1 MTCAAQAPQ
10 AASTPA
16 ANISSQEA
24 TIDQAFLGRA
34 LHAPERGAIEAL
46 TDALIVVDAAG
57 VITTMLDA
65 GSDEGRAVAAHFR
78 DAGRLTELAAG
89 QVLIPGL
96 VDLHVHA
103 PQWPQLGMRLDLPL
117 EQWLQRYT
125 FPLEARYADLKFAAE
140 VYPVLVDALL
150 AQGTTTAVYYA
161 TIHVEAS
168 VLLAQTCLAKGQRAL
183 VGRVAMDHPAE
194 CPDWYRDASAE
205 AGVAD
210 TRRFIEAVQAL
221 PGAETGLVRPAIT
234 PRFIPACT
242 DALLEGLGRLATETG
257 CHVQTHVSESDWE
270 HDHVLA
276 RCGASDA
283 ESLDAMG
290 LLTRRSVLAHGVFL
304 SGSDLDLLAAR
315 GAGVAHCPLS
325 NVYFSDA
332 VLPLR
337 KVFAHEVNVGLGTD
351 ISGGANASMLNSARH
366 AVIASRLLESGV
378 DPELSRHD
386 RRREGARI
394 TVAEA
399 FWLATAG
406 GGIVL
411 DTAIG
416 LFKPGYAFDALVID
430 PSRDLTTEPSDTPE
444 ELLEKLIYLGG
455 QANIASV
462 WVAGRRVSGAA

>member
-1 MTCAAQAPQ
+1 M
-10 AASTPA
+10 
-16 ANISSQEA
+16 
-24 TIDQAFLGRA
+24 
-34 LHAPERGAIEAL
+34 HAPDRGTIETL
-46 TDALIVVDAAG
+46 PDALIVVGADG
-57 VITTMLDA
+57 VIRAVLDA
-65 GSDEGRAVAAHFR
+65 GSEDAEAAAARFRAQ
-78 DAGRLTELAAG
+78 GRLTELEAG

-96 VDLHVHA
+96 IDLHVHA

-125 FPLEARYADLKFAAE
+125 FPLEARYADLTFAQE

-150 AQGTTTAVYYA
+150 AEGTTTAVYYA

-168 VLLAQTCLAKGQRAL
+168 VLLARTCLAKGQRAL
-183 VGRVAMDHPAE
+183 VGRVAMDHPGE
-194 CPDWYRDASAE
+194 CPDGYRDASAD

-210 TRRFIEAVQAL
+210 TRRFIEAVRAL
-221 PGAETGLVRPAIT
+221 PGAETGLVRPAVT

-242 DALLEGLGRLATETG
+242 DALLEGLGRLAAETG
-257 CHVQTHVSESDWE
+257 CHIQTHVSESDWE
-270 HDHVLA
+270 HDHVQA

-283 ESLDAMG
+283 AALDAFG
-290 LLTRRSVLAHGVFL
+290 LLTRRSILAHGVFL

-378 DPELSRHD
+378 DADVPRLA
-386 RRREGARI
+386 RRRHGSRI
-394 TVAEA
+394 TTAEA
-399 FWLATAG
+399 FWLATTG

-416 LFKPGYAFDALVID
+416 LFRPGYAFDALAID
-430 PSRDLTTEPSDTPE
+430 PIRDLTSAPDDAPE
-444 ELLEKLIYLGG
+444 DVLEKLIYLGG

-462 WVAGRRVSGAA
+462 WVAGRRVSGRG

>member
-1 MTCAAQAPQ
+1 
-10 AASTPA
+10 
-16 ANISSQEA
+16 
-24 TIDQAFLGRA
+24 
-34 LHAPERGAIEAL
+34 
-46 TDALIVVDAAG
+46 
-57 VITTMLDA
+57 MLDA
-65 GSDEGRAVAAHFR
+65 GSDEGRQAAAHFR
-78 DAGRLTELAAG
+78 AKGRLTELEAG

-103 PQWPQLGMRLDLPL
+103 PQWPQLGQRLDLPL

-125 FPLEARYADLKFAAE
+125 FPLEARYADLDFAAE
-140 VYPVLVDALL
+140 VYPVLVNALL

-210 TRRFIEAVQAL
+210 TRRFIAAVQAL

-242 DALLEGLGRLATETG
+242 DALLKGLGALAAETG

-283 ESLDAMG
+283 ASLDAVG

-332 VLPLR
+332 VLPVR
-337 KVFAHEVNVGLGTD
+337 KVFAHEVNIGLGTD

-366 AVIASRLLESGV
+366 AVIASRTLESGV
-378 DPELSRHD
+378 DPDLPRAV
-386 RRREGARI
+386 RRRDGARI
-394 TVAEA
+394 TAAEA

-406 GGIVL
+406 GGLVL

-416 LFKPGYAFDALVID
+416 LFKPGYAFDAVVID
-430 PSRDLTTEPSDTPE
+430 PSRDLHVAPE
-444 ELLEKLIYLGG
+444 DGPEALLEKLIYLGG
-455 QANIASV
+455 QANIAAV
-462 WVAGRRVSGAA
+462 WVAGRRVSGSASSETPTVEDF

>member
-1 MTCAAQAPQ
+1 MTRLAGFKSP
-10 AASTPA
+10 
-16 ANISSQEA
+16 SSQRCENQEGI
-24 TIDQAFLGRA
+24 IDQAFLGPTI
-34 LHAPERGAIEAL
+34 HAPERGAIETL
-46 TDALIVVDAAG
+46 PDALIVVDANG
-57 VITTMLDA
+57 VIGAVLQA
-65 GSDEGRAVAAHFR
+65 GSDEGLKAAARFR
-78 DAGRLTELAAG
+78 VEGRLTELEPG
-89 QVLIPGL
+89 QVMIPGL
-96 VDLHVHA
+96 IDLHVHA
-103 PQWPQLGMRLDLPL
+103 PQWPQLGLRLDLPL

-125 FPLEARYADLKFAAE
+125 FPLEARYADPSFAAE

-161 TIHVEAS
+161 TIHLEAS

-210 TRRFIEAVQAL
+210 TRRFIEAVRAL

-242 DALLEGLGRLATETG
+242 DALLEGLGQLAAETG

-270 HDHVLA
+270 HDHVRA

-283 ESLDAMG
+283 ASLDAFG

-304 SGSDLDLLAAR
+304 SGSDLNLMAAR
-315 GAGVAHCPLS
+315 GAGLAHCPLS

-332 VLPLR
+332 VLPVR
-337 KVFAHEVNVGLGTD
+337 KVFARGVNIGLGTD
-351 ISGGANASMLNSARH
+351 ISGGANASLLNSARH
-366 AVIASRLLESGV
+366 AVIASRVLESGV
-378 DPELSRHD
+378 DPEIARQD

-394 TVAEA
+394 TAAEA

-430 PSRDLTTEPSDTPE
+430 PGPDLNGAPHDAPD

-462 WVAGRRVSGAA
+462 WVAGRRVSWRG

>member
-1 MTCAAQAPQ
+1 
-10 AASTPA
+10 
-16 ANISSQEA
+16 
-24 TIDQAFLGRA
+24 
-34 LHAPERGAIEAL
+34 
-46 TDALIVVDAAG
+46 V
-57 VITTMLDA
+57 LDA
-65 GSDEGRAVAAHFR
+65 SSDEGRQAATRFR
-78 DAGRLTELAAG
+78 AEGRLNALEAG
-89 QVLIPGL
+89 QIMIPGL

-103 PQWPQLGMRLDLPL
+103 PQWPQLGLRLDLPL

-125 FPLEARYADLKFAAE
+125 FPLEARYADPAFAAD

-168 VLLAQTCLAKGQRAL
+168 VLLAQTCLTKGQRAL
-183 VGRVAMDHPAE
+183 VGRVAMDHPGE

-242 DALLEGLGRLATETG
+242 DALLEGLGRLAAETG

-283 ESLDAMG
+283 AALDAAG

-304 SGSDLDLLAAR
+304 NGSDLDLLAAR

-332 VLPLR
+332 VLPVR
-337 KVFAHEVNVGLGTD
+337 KVFAHGVNIGLGTD

-366 AVIASRLLESGV
+366 AVIASRVLESGV
-378 DPELSRHD
+378 DAEVPRAA

-406 GGIVL
+406 GGVVL

-430 PSRDLTTEPSDTPE
+430 PSRDLTAAPHAAPD
-444 ELLEKLIYLGG
+444 ELLEKLIYLG
-455 QANIASV
+455 APSNIASV
-462 WVAGRRVSGAA
+462 WVAGRRVSGPG

>member
-1 MTCAAQAPQ
+1 MPET
-10 AASTPA
+10 TF
-16 ANISSQEA
+16 
-24 TIDQAFLGRA
+24 DQAFLGPA
-34 LHAPERGAIEAL
+34 LHAPERGAIESLA
-46 TDALIVVDAAG
+46 DALIVVDGAG
-57 VITTMLDA
+57 VIRAVLKA
-65 GSDEGRAVAAHFR
+65 GSDEGREAAARFR
-78 DAGRLTELAAG
+78 AQGRLTELLDS

-96 VDLHVHA
+96 IDLHVHA
-103 PQWPQLGMRLDLPL
+103 PQWPHLGQRLDLPL

-125 FPLEARYADLKFAAE
+125 FPLEARYADLDFAAE

-161 TIHVEAS
+161 TIHVDAS
-168 VLLAQTCLAKGQRAL
+168 VLLARTCLAKGQRAL
-183 VGRVAMDHPAE
+183 VGRVAMDRPAQ
-194 CPDWYRDASAE
+194 CPEWYRDASAE

-210 TRRFIEAVQAL
+210 TRRFIEAVRAL
-221 PGAETGLVRPAIT
+221 PGAETGRVRPAIT

-242 DALLEGLGRLATETG
+242 DALLEGLGRLAAETG
-257 CHVQTHVSESDWE
+257 CHIQTHVSESDWE

-283 ESLDAMG
+283 ASLDAMG

-304 SGSDLDLLAAR
+304 SDPDLDLLAAR

-332 VLPLR
+332 VLPVR
-337 KVFAHEVNVGLGTD
+337 KVFAHGVNIGLGTD

-366 AVIASRLLESGV
+366 AVIASRVLESGV
-378 DPELSRHD
+378 DPDLPRPE

-394 TVAEA
+394 TAAEA
-399 FWLATAG
+399 FWLATAA

-416 LFKPGYAFDALVID
+416 LFKPGYAFDALAID
-430 PSRDLTTEPSDTPE
+430 WSPRGEASDLSVESGDSPE
-444 ELLEKLIYLGG
+444 DLVEKLIYLGG
-455 QANIASV
+455 RANIASV
-462 WVAGRRVSGAA
+462 WVAGRRVSGV

>member
-1 MTCAAQAPQ
+1 
-10 AASTPA
+10 
-16 ANISSQEA
+16 
-24 TIDQAFLGRA
+24 
-34 LHAPERGAIEAL
+34 
-46 TDALIVVDAAG
+46 
-57 VITTMLDA
+57 
-65 GSDEGRAVAAHFR
+65 
-78 DAGRLTELAAG
+78 
-89 QVLIPGL
+89 
-96 VDLHVHA
+96 
-103 PQWPQLGMRLDLPL
+103 
-117 EQWLQRYT
+117 
-125 FPLEARYADLKFAAE
+125 
-140 VYPVLVDALL
+140 
-150 AQGTTTAVYYA
+150 
-161 TIHVEAS
+161 
-168 VLLAQTCLAKGQRAL
+168 
-183 VGRVAMDHPAE
+183 MDHPAE
-194 CPDWYRDASAE
+194 CPEGYRDASAE
-205 AGVAD
+205 TGVAD
-210 TRRFIEAVQAL
+210 TRRFIEAVRGL

-242 DALLEGLGRLATETG
+242 DALLEGLGRLAAETG
-257 CHVQTHVSESDWE
+257 CHIQTHVSESDWE

-283 ESLDAMG
+283 ASLDSFG

-332 VLPLR
+332 VLPVR
-337 KVFAHEVNVGLGTD
+337 KVFDHEVNIGLGTD

-366 AVIASRLLESGV
+366 AVIASRVLESGV
-378 DPELSRHD
+378 DPDQPRAV

-394 TVAEA
+394 TTAEA

-430 PSRDLTTEPSDTPE
+430 PGRDRAVGSQDTPD

-462 WVAGRRVSGAA
+462 WVAGRRVSGRPQAPNTPAMAVKSGKRLKRSSQRRIAG